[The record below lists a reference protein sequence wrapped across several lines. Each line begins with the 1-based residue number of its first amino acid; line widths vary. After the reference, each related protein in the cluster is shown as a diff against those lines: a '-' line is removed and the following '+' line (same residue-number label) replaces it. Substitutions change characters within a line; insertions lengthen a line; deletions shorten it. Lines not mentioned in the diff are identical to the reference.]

1 MSPTCSSLHLY
12 EFTQIF
18 GQTALGGTRVD
29 NDRADDKGHVI
40 PGGVPYMSKGA
51 SFSTLDHYVATF
63 SIADTCSIRSMASG
77 LGLRTGNDAIQN
89 HRRALCLSAL
99 GCCCSAGAWVES

>member
-40 PGGVPYMSKGA
+40 PGGVPYMSK
-51 SFSTLDHYVATF
+51 S
-63 SIADTCSIRSMASG
+63 
-77 LGLRTGNDAIQN
+77 AILV
-89 HRRALCLSAL
+89 R
-99 GCCCSAGAWVES
+99 

>member
-1 MSPTCSSLHLY
+1 MSPACSSLHLY

-29 NDRADDKGHVI
+29 NDRADDKGHVK

-51 SFSTLDHYVATF
+51 SLV
-63 SIADTCSIRSMASG
+63 R
-77 LGLRTGNDAIQN
+77 
-89 HRRALCLSAL
+89 
-99 GCCCSAGAWVES
+99 